1 MGNKK
6 TKQKISNMNKKAVLD
21 PLNLIIGF
29 VALVG
34 AVLIMINRVD
44 YGLVLLIIATLI
56 ESMQRLFK

>member
-44 YGLVLLIIATLI
+44 YGLVLLIISTLI